1 MSEQKKT
8 AAELWKE
15 QFGIV
20 EPVVENKNTPETS
33 ETIADETA
41 ADASIADTNTTTSN
55 TDAVNAWKEQFGI
68 VDEPKQSE
76 AEQIEETQEDLNKGL
91 SKTKRNFFQK
101 ITAAVA
107 GKATVDETALDD
119 IEEALISADVSL
131 DTTIKII
138 DRLEARVAK
147 DKYLG
152 SNELMSILK
161 AEIVDLLS
169 ENNTPDD
176 VGYVLPTGTRPHVVM
191 VVGVNGAGKTTTIGK
206 LAYHFKQQGVKVII
220 GAADT
225 FRAAAVDQINVWAQ
239 RIGVDI
245 VMKKMG
251 SDPSSV
257 VFDTLA
263 SAKAKNADLVLIDTA
278 GRLHNKKGLM
288 EELAKIK
295 RVMSKQ
301 IPDAPHDVM
310 LVLDGSTG
318 QNALEQAKQFSEFT
332 QVSSLAI
339 TKLDG
344 TAKGGV
350 VIAIADQLSI
360 PIKYIGV
367 GEKAQHLQVFNKAN
381 FVNTLFE

>member
-1 MSEQKKT
+1 MSEQEKS

-15 QFGIV
+15 QFGIS
-20 EPVVENKNTPETS
+20 EPEKEI
-33 ETIADETA
+33 IA
-41 ADASIADTNTTTSN
+41 TTTDSESTAIN
-55 TDAVNAWKEQFGI
+55 EEDAVAAWKEQFGI
-68 VDEPKQSE
+68 VDQPTQTE
-76 AEQIEETQEDLNKGL
+76 AEQEVENQENLDKGL
-91 SKTKRNFFQK
+91 NKTKRNFFQK

-152 SNELMSILK
+152 SSELMNILK
-161 AEIVDLLS
+161 SEIVELLS
-169 ENNTPDD
+169 ENNTPDEE
-176 VGYVLPTGTRPHVVM
+176 GYVLPAGTRPHVVM

-206 LAYHFKQQGVKVII
+206 LAYHFKQKGVKLVI

-263 SAKAKNADLVLIDTA
+263 SAIAKNADLVLIDTA

-318 QNALEQAKQFSEFT
+318 QNALEQAKAFSEFT
-332 QVSSLAI
+332 QVSSMAI

-350 VIAIADQLSI
+350 VIAIADQLKI

>member
-1 MSEQKKT
+1 MSDQQKS

-15 QFGIV
+15 QFGLNDTDKPKEESKQDAPIETPAQTPIETTE
-20 EPVVENKNTPETS
+20 EPV
-33 ETIADETA
+33 
-41 ADASIADTNTTTSN
+41 
-55 TDAVNAWKEQFGI
+55 DAVLAWKEQFGI
-68 VDEPKQSE
+68 VDEPQKDE
-76 AEQIEETQEDLNKGL
+76 VLIEEEKQENLDKGL
-91 SKTKRNFFQK
+91 AKTKKSFFQK
-101 ITAAVA
+101 ITHAVA
-107 GKATVDETALDD
+107 GKTTVDETALDD

-138 DRLEARVAK
+138 DRLEAKVAK
-147 DKYLG
+147 DKYFG
-152 SNELMSILK
+152 SGELMKILK
-161 AEIVDLLS
+161 TEIVDLLS
-169 ENNTPDD
+169 ENNSPDYD
-176 VGYVLPTGTRPHVVM
+176 DYYLPEGTRPHVVM

-206 LAYHFKQQGVKVII
+206 LAYHFKSKGVKVVI

-225 FRAAAVDQINVWAQ
+225 FRAAAVDQIAVWAE
-239 RIGVDI
+239 RVGVDI
-245 VMKKMG
+245 VKKPMG

-263 SAKAKNADLVLIDTA
+263 SAKAKGADLVLIDTA

-318 QNALEQAKQFSEFT
+318 QNALEQAKSFSEFT

-350 VIAIADQLSI
+350 VIAIADQLKI
-360 PIKYIGV
+360 PIRYIGV
-367 GEKAQHLQVFNKAN
+367 GEKAQQLQVFNKMN
-381 FVNTLFE
+381 FVNTLFD

>member
-1 MSEQKKT
+1 MSEQKKS

-15 QFGIV
+15 QFGTN
-20 EPVVENKNTPETS
+20 EPKEENKVDKATTP
-33 ETIADETA
+33 I
-41 ADASIADTNTTTSN
+41 TTTSN
-55 TDAVNAWKEQFGI
+55 DDAVSSWKKQFGI
-68 VDEPKQSE
+68 VDEPKQTE
-76 AEQIEETQEDLNKGL
+76 AEQKVENQQDLDKGL
-91 SKTKRNFFQK
+91 TKTKRNFFQK

-107 GKATVDETALDD
+107 GKTTVDETALDN

-131 DTTIKII
+131 DTTIKVI

-152 SNELMSILK
+152 SNELMNILK
-161 AEIVDLLS
+161 SEIVELLS

-206 LAYHFKQQGVKVII
+206 LAYHFKQKGVKVVI

-225 FRAAAVDQINVWAQ
+225 FRAAAVDQINVWAE

-245 VMKKMG
+245 VKKEMG

-350 VIAIADQLSI
+350 VIAIADQLKI

-367 GEKAQHLQVFNKAN
+367 GEKAQQLQVFNKAN
-381 FVNTLFE
+381 FVSTLFE